1 VVACQARQAPFSIRL
16 DSDRD
21 NFESVDLHRKWTLS
35 RKARARSIGTHA
47 EWDSKVQEPI
57 FNIDLEHDTASV
69 FLTVVI
75 PKSTDEVFVAEFLRM
90 VSRAFAE
97 TEGVSTEWMHAVL
110 EKQVRG
116 FEDATHIK
124 FVWERSFR
132 GRSPFYPQRLGEN
145 LAKQRPSRTLN

>member
-1 VVACQARQAPFSIRL
+1 M
-16 DSDRD
+16 
-21 NFESVDLHRKWTLS
+21 
-35 RKARARSIGTHA
+35 GTRT
-47 EWDSKVQEPI
+47 EWNSNVQEPI
-57 FNIDLEHDTASV
+57 FDIDLEHDTASV
-69 FLTVVI
+69 FLTVMI
-75 PKSTDEVFVAEFLRM
+75 PKSTDDIFVVEFLRM

-124 FVWERSFR
+124 FLWERSFR
-132 GRSPFYPQRLGEN
+132 GQSPLYPQRLGEN

>member
-1 VVACQARQAPFSIRL
+1 
-16 DSDRD
+16 
-21 NFESVDLHRKWTLS
+21 LHQKWALS
-35 RKARARSIGTHA
+35 REAPARLIGAHT
-47 EWDSKVQEPI
+47 EWDSNVQEPV
-57 FNIDLEHDTASV
+57 FDIDLEHDSASV
-69 FLTVVI
+69 FLTVMV
-75 PKSTDEVFVAEFLRM
+75 PKHTDEIFVAEFIRM

-132 GRSPFYPQRLGEN
+132 GKSRCYPQRLGEN
-145 LAKQRPSRTLN
+145 LAKQRPPRTLN